1 MRFHLQK
8 NRHHLLKKSFR
19 KTPHVGFIKNKLNK
33 RMAKIKDILIE
44 KVNKSDWW
52 HVPPPDKFAYQKR
65 GKFLASTY
73 NQAEF
78 YGRPNFD
85 PEKVK
90 ISNPVFG
97 FSDKEILKALFGQT
111 AKAKMLKNPDDD
123 DNFYKKRIALDAE
136 MFQKAI
142 SLGYDSIVLICESGK
157 KSLMQN
163 KKPNSIELN
172 LLHV

>member
-1 MRFHLQK
+1 
-8 NRHHLLKKSFR
+8 
-19 KTPHVGFIKNKLNK
+19 
-33 RMAKIKDILIE
+33 MAKIKDILIK

-52 HVPPPDKFAYQKR
+52 HVLPSDKFAYQKR

-73 NQAEF
+73 HQAEF
-78 YGRPNFD
+78 YGHPNFN

-97 FSDKEILKALFGQT
+97 FSEQEILKALFGQT
-111 AKAKMLKNPDDD
+111 AKAKMLKHSED
-123 DNFYKKRIALDAE
+123 DNFYKKRITLDGE
-136 MFQKAI
+136 MFQKAK
-142 SLGYDSIVLICESGK
+142 SLGYDAIVLICKSGK

-172 LLHV
+172 LLHG

>member
-1 MRFHLQK
+1 
-8 NRHHLLKKSFR
+8 
-19 KTPHVGFIKNKLNK
+19 
-33 RMAKIKDILIE
+33 MAKIKDILIE

-52 HVPPPDKFAYQKR
+52 HVLPGDEFAYKKR

-73 NQAEF
+73 HQAEF
-78 YGRPNFD
+78 YGRPNIN

-97 FSDKEILKALFGQT
+97 FSEREILKILFGPT
-111 AKAKMLKNPDDD
+111 SGVKMLKNLEDDN
-123 DNFYKKRIALDAE
+123 NFYKKRIALDAKIFE
-136 MFQKAI
+136 KAK
-142 SLGYDSIVLICESGK
+142 LLRYDSVVLICKKGK
-157 KSLMQN
+157 KALMQN

>member
-1 MRFHLQK
+1 
-8 NRHHLLKKSFR
+8 
-19 KTPHVGFIKNKLNK
+19 
-33 RMAKIKDILIE
+33 MAKIKDILIE

-52 HVPPPDKFAYQKR
+52 HVLPSDKFAYQKR

-73 NQAEF
+73 HQAEF
-78 YGRPNFD
+78 YGHPNIN

-97 FSDKEILKALFGQT
+97 FSEQEILKALFGQT
-111 AKAKMLKNPDDD
+111 AKAKMLKHSED
-123 DNFYKKRIALDAE
+123 DNFYKKRITLDGE
-136 MFQKAI
+136 MFQKAK
-142 SLGYDSIVLICESGK
+142 SLGYDAIVLICKSGK

-172 LLHV
+172 LLHG